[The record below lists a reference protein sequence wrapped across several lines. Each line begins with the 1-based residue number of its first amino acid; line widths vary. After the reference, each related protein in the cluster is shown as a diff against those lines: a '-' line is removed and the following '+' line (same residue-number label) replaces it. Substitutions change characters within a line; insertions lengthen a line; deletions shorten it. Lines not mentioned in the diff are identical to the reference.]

1 MPGTVYDSLSSPFL
15 ALLAFLLALLGLT
28 FGSFASVLITRI
40 PTGESLWTRSKCRY
54 CERQV
59 LAKENIPIVSYMVL
73 RAKCKGCGTRISALY
88 LILEII
94 MGIFFV
100 SSIFI
105 FHSWIEVLLWLI
117 IAALGLPLVVIDLQK
132 HRLPDPLTASFFTTS
147 SIVILTSSIINS
159 RFDRL
164 IPSLIGSASLVAFY
178 LAVMFISKGGMGMG
192 DVKLSASIGL
202 ISGYFGV
209 KAVLISCFSAYA
221 LGSVLGIALIVF
233 GKAGRKTAIP
243 FGPFMIV
250 GQVVSLIT
258 ISHSLL

>member
-1 MPGTVYDSLSSPFL
+1 
-15 ALLAFLLALLGLT
+15 
-28 FGSFASVLITRI
+28 
-40 PTGESLWTRSKCRY
+40 
-54 CERQV
+54 
-59 LAKENIPIVSYMVL
+59 
-73 RAKCKGCGTRISALY
+73 
-88 LILEII
+88 
-94 MGIFFV
+94 MGIFFL

-105 FHSWIEVLLWLI
+105 FRSWTEVLLWLI
-117 IAALGLPLVVIDLQK
+117 LAALGLPLVVIDLQK
-132 HRLPDPLTASFFTTS
+132 HRLPDPLTVSLFTMS
-147 SIVILTSSIINS
+147 AIVILTSSIINS

-164 IPSLIGSASLVAFY
+164 LPSLIGSVSLVAFY

-221 LGSVLGIALIVF
+221 LGSVLGIALIMF

-250 GQVVSLIT
+250 GQAVSLIT